1 MGFET
6 ATPIQEQAIP
16 PLLEGRDLL
25 GVAQTGTGKT
35 AAFLLPIL
43 DRLSREPV
51 NNVDTIILLP
61 TRELAIQ
68 VDRQLEGFSYFIPE
82 ASSIAIYG
90 GRDGHSMEI
99 ERRALKR
106 GAPIVVAT
114 PGRFIAHLDLDYT
127 DLSKVRHLILDEADR
142 MLDMGFIHDIMKI
155 INMLPAKRQSLLF
168 SATMPD
174 KIRKFSKE
182 ILNNPVEVTIAVSK
196 PAENVSQHVY
206 EVEEWAKV
214 GLVLDI
220 LEEKKDLERT
230 LIFAG
235 TKKAVRET
243 ARALQRRGVKV
254 AAVSSD
260 LEQRDR
266 EDRLAEFRSGEL
278 PVVVATDVLARG
290 IHIDGI
296 DLVINYDVPGDAEDY
311 VHRIGRT
318 ARAAASGQAITFIS
332 RKDRARFKRIEELIE
347 ATVPRLEQADD
358 LKGGGSGGGGRGG
371 SGGGVSRGRGGSGGG
386 GRGRGGSGGGGGR
399 GRGGSGGGRGRGGS
413 GGGGGRGRGGSGG
426 NAENR
431 GGENTT
437 TSGGENRGGGENR
450 NNGGGENRGGGGEN
464 RSSDQNRGGG
474 GGRGRGHG
482 RGNSNRS
489 GGGGNGNSGGGGD
502 SGNDDRG
509 GSGGADS

>member
-1 MGFET
+1 MKFTEFNLTHEVLDSLEAMGFET

-51 NNVDTIILLP
+51 DNVDTIILLP

-90 GRDGHSMEI
+90 GRDGHSMEV

-114 PGRFIAHLDLDYT
+114 PGRFIAHLDLGYT

-155 INMLPAKRQSLLF
+155 IHMLPAKRQSLLF
-168 SATMPD
+168 SATMPG

-182 ILNNPVEVTIAVSK
+182 ILNDPVEVTIAVSK

-206 EVEEWAKV
+206 EVEDWAKV

-260 LEQRDR
+260 LEQKDR
-266 EDRLAEFRSGEL
+266 EDRLSEFRSGEL

-296 DLVINYDVPGDAEDY
+296 DLVINFDVPGDAEDY

-332 RKDRARFKRIEELIE
+332 RKDRMRFKRIEELIE

-358 LKGGGSGGGGRGG
+358 LKGGGSGGGG
-371 SGGGVSRGRGGSGGG
+371 SR
-386 GRGRGGSGGGGGR
+386 GR
-399 GRGGSGGGRGRGGS
+399 GRGGSGGGRG
-413 GGGGGRGRGGSGG
+413 
-426 NAENR
+426 
-431 GGENTT
+431 
-437 TSGGENRGGGENR
+437 
-450 NNGGGENRGGGGEN
+450 
-464 RSSDQNRGGG
+464 
-474 GGRGRGHG
+474 
-482 RGNSNRS
+482 
-489 GGGGNGNSGGGGD
+489 
-502 SGNDDRG
+502 
-509 GSGGADS
+509 